1 MTEERSHQFI
11 HEAEL
16 AERYVTGR
24 MPGPERMAFEDHF
37 ITCAECQRDVRFAS
51 AVRAALQASG
61 ARAARRTPVAPIAAV
76 SVPPRRWRR
85 ATWAGAAI
93 AAGFAG
99 IAVLSAL
106 PSRAVTALGGL
117 EQPPAYVGVAV
128 RSTAGR
134 GATMFDDAMKEYSAG
149 HYVVATRG
157 LQAALAAGQDS
168 IPTEF
173 FIGASE
179 LFGGDA
185 RNAAPAFARVMSLGE
200 SPYRD
205 EAQWYEAK
213 ALLRLGRSAEAIA
226 ALAAYTPADPAMG
239 ARFSALTDSIKQ
251 AVAR

>member
-24 MPGPERMAFEDHF
+24 MPGPERIAFEDHF
-37 ITCAECQRDVRFAS
+37 VTCAECQRDVRFAS

-61 ARAARRTPVAPIAAV
+61 ARAATRAPAAPIAAV
-76 SVPPRRWRR
+76 GLPPRRWRR
-85 ATWAGAAI
+85 TAWVGAAI

-99 IAVLSAL
+99 IAVLYAL
-106 PSRAVTALGGL
+106 PSRAVTALGGV

-149 HYVVATRG
+149 HYAAATRG

>member
-37 ITCAECQRDVRFAS
+37 VTCAECQRDVRFAR
-51 AVRAALQASG
+51 AVRAALEATG
-61 ARAARRTPVAPIAAV
+61 ARTPSRTPATPAAA
-76 SVPPRRWRR
+76 SARAPRRRQRGLWV
-85 ATWAGAAI
+85 GAAM
-93 AAGFAG
+93 AAGIAG
-99 IAVLSAL
+99 IAVLYAL
-106 PSRAVTALGGL
+106 PSRAVTALGGV

-134 GATMFDDAMKEYSAG
+134 GAAMFDDAMKDYSTGRYA
-149 HYVVATRG
+149 VATRG

-168 IPTEF
+168 IPTDF

-185 RNAAPAFARVMSLGE
+185 RNAAAAFARVVSLGE

-226 ALAAYTPADPAMG
+226 ALAAYAPADPEMG
-239 ARFSALTDSIKQ
+239 ARFAALTDSVKQ